1 MECILHTRPWD
12 ADENKLAP
20 LKPPVQE
27 RHTHIKQIHTQ
38 KLIMT
43 VLRATNKYQELRL
56 GLRQVKMNDEDGE
69 NTPGIGVICESSD
82 VRLKP
87 EYQA

>member
-1 MECILHTRPWD
+1 
-12 ADENKLAP
+12 
-20 LKPPVQE
+20 
-27 RHTHIKQIHTQ
+27 
-38 KLIMT
+38 MT

-56 GLRQVKMNDEDGE
+56 GLRQVKINDEDGE
-69 NTPGIGVICESSD
+69 NTPGIGVICESSE